1 MSTTRGVDQSPQLTT
16 LMGDIR
22 LLAAVPKA
30 DGVDAPR
37 RHLCAKV
44 EVLKHH

>member
-1 MSTTRGVDQSPQLTT
+1 MIGTAIVAKAV
-16 LMGDIR
+16 M
-22 LLAAVPKA
+22 AAIQAFATKA